1 VSAYKRPNDYR
12 SHSEFNNSAK
22 TNHSRHLIN
31 KVRVSLSWQLD
42 QKFRKAQEHEEHIE
56 TLTFPE
62 AKLNQIEAISSPFSV
77 IQR

>member
-1 VSAYKRPNDYR
+1 MSHLAYKYKPT
-12 SHSEFNNSAK
+12 HQCTVPI
-22 TNHSRHLIN
+22 TNYSRHLIN